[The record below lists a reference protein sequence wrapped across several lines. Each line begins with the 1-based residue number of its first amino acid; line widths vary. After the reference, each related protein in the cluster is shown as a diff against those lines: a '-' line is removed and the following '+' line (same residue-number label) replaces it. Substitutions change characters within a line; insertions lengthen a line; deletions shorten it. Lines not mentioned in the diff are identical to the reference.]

1 MSAEATQ
8 TEPDSGA
15 ESSSTSSPSTDRE
28 GQGSTDGSAS
38 DDVEESST
46 GSGGNAI
53 ISRTDRVTNHWR
65 GISAI
70 VFLAGGLGVLTTT
83 PSLLLA
89 SLVGVAYLAY
99 ARIGSSPTVALS
111 IHRSLS
117 ETNPSTGD
125 EVEVTVTV
133 RNEGDSILTDLR
145 LIDGVPPALSVS
157 KGVPRLATSLRP
169 GAAATFKYTV
179 LARRGRHDFDHL
191 LAIARDPAGS
201 IESEV
206 TLETDTTLTCTP
218 SLDTTAMVPLRGLT
232 SQYTGR
238 VETNTGG
245 DGVEF
250 FSTREYQPGD
260 NLSRIDW
267 NRYARE
273 RELTT
278 LEFRE
283 ERMATVVL
291 LLDLRKE
298 AYLQAEEN
306 SLHAVDRSVD
316 AAGRLF
322 TALLETGDRVG
333 IAALSPK
340 DVWLAPGTGNEHR
353 ARARELLA
361 THPSFSPTPDEE
373 YFSIY
378 LRRRKLRER
387 FPADAQVILLSP
399 LTDDAIVRTAR
410 LFDAH
415 GHLVTVISPDVTN
428 DDTVGHTV
436 ERVRRRNRISDLRKH
451 QIRVVDWQ
459 RDESLAMA
467 LERTR
472 KRWSA

>member
-1 MSAEATQ
+1 MSAEATG
-8 TEPDSGA
+8 S
-15 ESSSTSSPSTDRE
+15 ESESASTSPIDR
-28 GQGSTDGSAS
+28 GTRGAS
-38 DDVEESST
+38 DAST
-46 GSGGNAI
+46 ADAGEADATGESGGNPI
-53 ISRTDRVTNHWR
+53 VSRTDRVTNHWR

-89 SLVGVAYLAY
+89 SLVGVGYLAY

-111 IHRSLS
+111 IQRSLS
-117 ETNPSTGD
+117 ETNPATGD

-133 RNEGDSILTDLR
+133 RNEGDSTLVDLR

-157 KGVPRLATSLRP
+157 DGVPRLATSLRP
-169 GAAATFKYTV
+169 GASATFQYTV

-201 IESEV
+201 VESEV
-206 TLETDTTLTCTP
+206 EIETATTLTCTP
-218 SLDTTAMVPLRGLT
+218 SLDTTAVVPLRAQT
-232 SQYTGR
+232 SQYVGR
-238 VETNTGG
+238 VDTSTGG

-260 NLSRIDW
+260 TLSRIDW
-267 NRYARE
+267 NRYARD

-278 LEFRE
+278 IDFRE

-291 LLDLRKE
+291 MLDLRAE
-298 AYLQAEEN
+298 AYKQAEEN

-333 IAALSPK
+333 IAALSPE

-361 THPSFSPTPDEE
+361 THPALSPTPNEE

-387 FPADAQVILLSP
+387 LPADAQVILLSP
-399 LTDDAIVRTAR
+399 LIDDTIARTAR

-428 DDTVGHTV
+428 DDTVGHTIA
-436 ERVRRRNRISDLRKH
+436 RIQRRNRISDLRKH
-451 QIRVVDWQ
+451 QVRVVDWR
-459 RDESLAMA
+459 RDEPLAMA

-472 KRWSA
+472 KRWSR

>member
-1 MSAEATQ
+1 MSAETARSAS
-8 TEPDSGA
+8 E
-15 ESSSTSSPSTDRE
+15 STSPSPTDRE
-28 GQGSTDGSAS
+28 TTGSSGASTDANDAGEGAA
-38 DDVEESST
+38 ES
-46 GSGGNAI
+46 GNPTL
-53 ISRTDRVTNHWR
+53 SRTDRVTNHWR

-70 VFLAGGLGVLTTT
+70 AFLAGGLGVLTTT

-99 ARIGSSPTVALS
+99 ARIGSGPTVELS
-111 IHRSLS
+111 IERSLS
-117 ETNPSTGD
+117 DEHPSTGD

-133 RNEGDSILTDLR
+133 RNEGDSTLTDLR
-145 LIDGVPPALSVS
+145 LIDGVPSALSVND
-157 KGVPRLATSLRP
+157 GVPRLATSLRP
-169 GAAATFKYTV
+169 GATATFRYTV
-179 LARRGRHDFDHL
+179 LARRGVYEFDTL
-191 LAIARDPAGS
+191 IAIARDPAGS
-201 IESEV
+201 IESEIEF
-206 TLETDTTLTCTP
+206 ETETTLTCTP
-218 SLDTTAMVPLRGLT
+218 TLDTTAVVPLRALT

-238 VETNTGG
+238 VETSTGG

-267 NRYARE
+267 NRYARQ
-273 RELTT
+273 RKLTT
-278 LEFRE
+278 IDFRE

-291 LLDLRKE
+291 VLDLRME
-298 AYLQAEEN
+298 AYKQAEEN

-333 IAALSPK
+333 IAALAPE

-361 THPSFSPTPDEE
+361 THPALSPTPDEE

-378 LRRRKLRER
+378 LRRRKLMER

-399 LTDDAIVRTAR
+399 LLDDTIARTAR

-436 ERVRRRNRISDLRKH
+436 ARIQRRNRISDLRKH
-451 QIRVVDWQ
+451 QIRVVDWE

-467 LERTR
+467 LERIR

>member
-1 MSAEATQ
+1 MSTEATH
-8 TEPDSGA
+8 TEPDS
-15 ESSSTSSPSTDRE
+15 ESESTSASSSTDRE
-28 GQGSTDGSAS
+28 VRRSANEPAS
-38 DDVEESST
+38 DDETEG
-46 GSGGNAI
+46 GSGGDPI
-53 ISRTDRVTNHWR
+53 RSRTDRVTNHWR

-111 IHRSLS
+111 IHRSLG
-117 ETNPSTGD
+117 ETSPSPGD

-133 RNEGDSILTDLR
+133 RNEGDGILTDLR

-157 KGVPRLATSLRP
+157 RSVPRLATSLRP

-191 LAIARDPAGS
+191 IAIARDPAGS

-206 TLETDTTLTCTP
+206 KIETDTTLTCTP
-218 SLDTTAMVPLRGLT
+218 SLDTTAMVPLRALT

-238 VETNTGG
+238 VDTNTGG

-333 IAALSPK
+333 IATLSPE

-399 LTDDAIVRTAR
+399 LTDDTITRTAR

-436 ERVRRRNRISDLRKH
+436 ARVQRHNRISDLRKH
-451 QIRVVDWQ
+451 RIRVVDWK

>member
-1 MSAEATQ
+1 MSAEATG
-8 TEPDSGA
+8 S
-15 ESSSTSSPSTDRE
+15 ESESTTPIDR
-28 GQGSTDGSAS
+28 GTRGSTDAS
-38 DDVEESST
+38 TADDGAADAT
-46 GSGGNAI
+46 AGNPI
-53 ISRTDRVTNHWR
+53 VSRTDRVTNHWR
-65 GISAI
+65 GVSAI

-89 SLVGVAYLAY
+89 SLVGVGYLAY

-111 IHRSLS
+111 IQRSLS
-117 ETNPSTGD
+117 DPHPSTGD

-133 RNEGDSILTDLR
+133 RNEGDSTLVDLR
-145 LIDGVPPALSVS
+145 LIDGVPPALFVS
-157 KGVPRLATSLRP
+157 DGVPRLATSLRP
-169 GAAATFKYTV
+169 GASATFQYTV

-201 IESEV
+201 VESEV
-206 TLETDTTLTCTP
+206 EIETATTLTCTP
-218 SLDTTAMVPLRGLT
+218 SLDTTAVVPLRAQT
-232 SQYTGR
+232 SQYVGR
-238 VETNTGG
+238 VDTSTGG

-260 NLSRIDW
+260 TLSRIDW
-267 NRYARE
+267 NRYARD

-278 LEFRE
+278 IEFRE

-291 LLDLRKE
+291 LLDLRGE
-298 AYLQAEEN
+298 AYKQAEEN

-333 IAALSPK
+333 IAALSPE

-361 THPSFSPTPDEE
+361 THSDLSPTPNEE
-373 YFSIY
+373 YLSIY
-378 LRRRKLRER
+378 LRRKKLRER

-399 LTDDAIVRTAR
+399 LVDDAIARTAR

-436 ERVRRRNRISDLRKH
+436 ARIQRRNRISDLRKH
-451 QIRVVDWQ
+451 QVRVVDWQ

-472 KRWSA
+472 KRWSR